1 MSKKGFTPADLLLPL
16 HITAMPY
23 QPLFYVLLPYELI
36 VCFKFFL
43 IVFTI
48 VSVTMV
54 DITIV
59 IFAMVI
65 GGS

>member
-1 MSKKGFTPADLLLPL
+1 MSKKGFTPAHLLLPF

-23 QPLFYVLLPYELI
+23 QQLFYLLLPYELI
-36 VCFKFFL
+36 VCFKFFF